1 MTFISTKIHLLC
13 TELIFVERF
22 DVISI
27 WSADEYGTE
36 LGSRIGGGFVL
47 AKLMYGDGKNE
58 SKFCGVFLLT
68 LTRDDDD
75 DDDSDGF
82 AGLVRNS

>member
-1 MTFISTKIHLLC
+1 M
-13 TELIFVERF
+13 ERF
-22 DVISI
+22 DVIST

-58 SKFCGVFLLT
+58 SKFRGVFL

-82 AGLVRNS
+82 AGLVRIS